1 MSIAVT
7 TTDPTNTGVST
18 TSSSSLTG
26 SNAADLQSSFL
37 TLLVAQLKNQDP
49 TNPME
54 NNELTSQLAQIS
66 TVSGIEKLNTTLGS
80 ISGQIDNSQSLQAS
94 NLIGHGVMIPGTTVL
109 AGTGS
114 EEGAVTTTTPFGVE
128 LQQAADK
135 VTATITD
142 KNGAVVRTID
152 IGELTAGVHSF
163 TWDGT
168 LTDGSTAPNGSYNV
182 AISASNGGT
191 QLVAQPLQFALVQ
204 GVIRGNSGNTL
215 DLGTYG
221 TTTLDEVRQI
231 IYAFT
236 FQESVMAFSQ
246 AVSGLNAAATN
257 LDVIGNN
264 IANSATYGFKSGT
277 ASFADMFAGSKVG
290 LGVKVAGIT
299 QDFTDGTTTNT
310 GRGLDVAIS
319 QNGFFRLVD
328 SNGSVFYSRN
338 GQFKLDENRN
348 LVNMQGLQLTGYPAT
363 GTPPTIQQGAN
374 PTNISIPNTLMA
386 AKTTTTASMQI
397 NLNSSDPLP
406 TVTPFSASNADSYNK
421 KGSVTV
427 FDSQGN
433 AHDMSVY
440 FVKTGDNNWQ
450 VYTQDSSD
458 PTGTAEPAM
467 KLVFN
472 ANGVLTS
479 NPTENITTGAINGAD
494 PATFSLSF
502 LNSMQQNTGA
512 NNIVATTQNGYKP
525 GDLVSYQI
533 NDDGTVVGNYSNEQ
547 TQLLGQIVLANFAN
561 NEGLASEGDN
571 VWSATQSSGVALLGT
586 AGTGNFGTLT
596 NGALEASNVDLSKE
610 LVNMIVAQRN
620 YQSNAQ
626 TIKTQDQILNTLV
639 NLR

>member
-1 MSIAVT
+1 
-7 TTDPTNTGVST
+7 
-18 TSSSSLTG
+18 
-26 SNAADLQSSFL
+26 
-37 TLLVAQLKNQDP
+37 
-49 TNPME
+49 
-54 NNELTSQLAQIS
+54 
-66 TVSGIEKLNTTLGS
+66 
-80 ISGQIDNSQSLQAS
+80 
-94 NLIGHGVMIPGTTVL
+94 
-109 AGTGS
+109 
-114 EEGAVTTTTPFGVE
+114 
-128 LQQAADK
+128 
-135 VTATITD
+135 
-142 KNGAVVRTID
+142 
-152 IGELTAGVHSF
+152 
-163 TWDGT
+163 
-168 LTDGSTAPNGSYNV
+168 
-182 AISASNGGT
+182 
-191 QLVAQPLQFALVQ
+191 
-204 GVIRGNSGNTL
+204 
-215 DLGTYG
+215 
-221 TTTLDEVRQI
+221 
-231 IYAFT
+231 
-236 FQESVMAFSQ
+236 MAFSQ

-310 GRGLDVAIS
+310 GRGLDIAIS

-328 SNGSVFYSRN
+328 INGSVFYSRN

-348 LVNMQGLQLTGYPAT
+348 LVNMQGLQLTGYPAA

-386 AKTTTTASMQI
+386 AKTTTTAAMQI

-406 TVTPFSASNADSYNK
+406 TVKTFDASNADSYNK

-440 FVKTGDNNWQ
+440 FVKTKDNTWQ

-458 PTGTAEPAM
+458 AASQATAATTLE
-467 KLVFN
+467 FN
-472 ANGVLTS
+472 ANGMLVKGETA
-479 NPTENITTGAINGAD
+479 NITTGAINGAV

-571 VWSATQSSGVALLGT
+571 VWSATQASGVALLGT

>member
-1 MSIAVT
+1 
-7 TTDPTNTGVST
+7 
-18 TSSSSLTG
+18 
-26 SNAADLQSSFL
+26 
-37 TLLVAQLKNQDP
+37 
-49 TNPME
+49 
-54 NNELTSQLAQIS
+54 
-66 TVSGIEKLNTTLGS
+66 
-80 ISGQIDNSQSLQAS
+80 
-94 NLIGHGVMIPGTTVL
+94 
-109 AGTGS
+109 
-114 EEGAVTTTTPFGVE
+114 
-128 LQQAADK
+128 
-135 VTATITD
+135 
-142 KNGAVVRTID
+142 
-152 IGELTAGVHSF
+152 
-163 TWDGT
+163 
-168 LTDGSTAPNGSYNV
+168 
-182 AISASNGGT
+182 
-191 QLVAQPLQFALVQ
+191 
-204 GVIRGNSGNTL
+204 
-215 DLGTYG
+215 
-221 TTTLDEVRQI
+221 
-231 IYAFT
+231 
-236 FQESVMAFSQ
+236 MAFSQ

-458 PTGTAEPAM
+458 PNSIAKTATTLE
-467 KLVFN
+467 FN
-472 ANGVLTS
+472 ANGTLVDGAMA
-479 NPTENITTGAINGAD
+479 NNIATGAINGAD

-502 LNSMQQNTGA
+502 L
-512 NNIVATTQNGYKP
+512 
-525 GDLVSYQI
+525 
-533 NDDGTVVGNYSNEQ
+533 
-547 TQLLGQIVLANFAN
+547 
-561 NEGLASEGDN
+561 
-571 VWSATQSSGVALLGT
+571 
-586 AGTGNFGTLT
+586 
-596 NGALEASNVDLSKE
+596 
-610 LVNMIVAQRN
+610 
-620 YQSNAQ
+620 
-626 TIKTQDQILNTLV
+626 
-639 NLR
+639 

>member
-1 MSIAVT
+1 
-7 TTDPTNTGVST
+7 
-18 TSSSSLTG
+18 
-26 SNAADLQSSFL
+26 
-37 TLLVAQLKNQDP
+37 
-49 TNPME
+49 
-54 NNELTSQLAQIS
+54 
-66 TVSGIEKLNTTLGS
+66 
-80 ISGQIDNSQSLQAS
+80 
-94 NLIGHGVMIPGTTVL
+94 
-109 AGTGS
+109 
-114 EEGAVTTTTPFGVE
+114 
-128 LQQAADK
+128 
-135 VTATITD
+135 
-142 KNGAVVRTID
+142 
-152 IGELTAGVHSF
+152 
-163 TWDGT
+163 
-168 LTDGSTAPNGSYNV
+168 
-182 AISASNGGT
+182 
-191 QLVAQPLQFALVQ
+191 
-204 GVIRGNSGNTL
+204 
-215 DLGTYG
+215 
-221 TTTLDEVRQI
+221 
-231 IYAFT
+231 
-236 FQESVMAFSQ
+236 MAFSQ

-386 AKTTTTASMQI
+386 AKNTTTASMQI

-406 TVTPFSASNADSYNK
+406 TVKTFDVTNADSYNK

-433 AHDMSVY
+433 AHDMSIY
-440 FVKTGDNNWQ
+440 FVKTGDNNWD

-458 PTGTAEPAM
+458 TASKADLATTLE
-467 KLVFN
+467 FN
-472 ANGVLTS
+472 ANGVLVKGEIANIKTS
-479 NPTENITTGAINGAD
+479 AINGAD
-494 PATFSLSF
+494 PAIFSLSF

-512 NNIVATTQNGYKP
+512 DNIVATTQNGYKP

>member
-1 MSIAVT
+1 
-7 TTDPTNTGVST
+7 
-18 TSSSSLTG
+18 
-26 SNAADLQSSFL
+26 
-37 TLLVAQLKNQDP
+37 
-49 TNPME
+49 
-54 NNELTSQLAQIS
+54 
-66 TVSGIEKLNTTLGS
+66 
-80 ISGQIDNSQSLQAS
+80 
-94 NLIGHGVMIPGTTVL
+94 
-109 AGTGS
+109 
-114 EEGAVTTTTPFGVE
+114 
-128 LQQAADK
+128 
-135 VTATITD
+135 
-142 KNGAVVRTID
+142 
-152 IGELTAGVHSF
+152 
-163 TWDGT
+163 
-168 LTDGSTAPNGSYNV
+168 
-182 AISASNGGT
+182 
-191 QLVAQPLQFALVQ
+191 
-204 GVIRGNSGNTL
+204 
-215 DLGTYG
+215 
-221 TTTLDEVRQI
+221 
-231 IYAFT
+231 
-236 FQESVMAFSQ
+236 MAFSQ

-458 PTGTAEPAM
+458 PNSIAKTATTLE
-467 KLVFN
+467 FN
-472 ANGVLTS
+472 ANGTLVDGAMA
-479 NPTENITTGAINGAD
+479 NNIA
-494 PATFSLSF
+494 
-502 LNSMQQNTGA
+502 TGA

>member
-1 MSIAVT
+1 
-7 TTDPTNTGVST
+7 
-18 TSSSSLTG
+18 
-26 SNAADLQSSFL
+26 
-37 TLLVAQLKNQDP
+37 
-49 TNPME
+49 
-54 NNELTSQLAQIS
+54 
-66 TVSGIEKLNTTLGS
+66 
-80 ISGQIDNSQSLQAS
+80 
-94 NLIGHGVMIPGTTVL
+94 
-109 AGTGS
+109 
-114 EEGAVTTTTPFGVE
+114 
-128 LQQAADK
+128 
-135 VTATITD
+135 
-142 KNGAVVRTID
+142 
-152 IGELTAGVHSF
+152 
-163 TWDGT
+163 
-168 LTDGSTAPNGSYNV
+168 
-182 AISASNGGT
+182 
-191 QLVAQPLQFALVQ
+191 
-204 GVIRGNSGNTL
+204 
-215 DLGTYG
+215 
-221 TTTLDEVRQI
+221 
-231 IYAFT
+231 
-236 FQESVMAFSQ
+236 MAFSQ

-319 QNGFFRLVD
+319 QNGFFRMVD

-348 LVNMQGLQLTGYPAT
+348 IVNMQGLQLTGYPAT

-374 PTNISIPNTLMA
+374 PAPITIPNTLMA

-397 NLNSSDPLP
+397 NLNSTDKVP
-406 TVTPFSASNADSYNK
+406 TKTPFNPSDADSYNK

-433 AHDMSVY
+433 AHDMNIFY
-440 FVKTGDNNWQ
+440 VKTGPNKWDL
-450 VYTQDSSD
+450 YTQDSSVAGSVANKNAVMNFSANGTLTSVNNYVPGTVPVDPAD
-458 PTGTAEPAM
+458 PTGPKIPVEGPA
-467 KLVFN
+467 N
-472 ANGVLTS
+472 AQ
-479 NPTENITTGAINGAD
+479 PQIQITTGTINGAV
-494 PATFSLSF
+494 PANFSLSF

-512 NNIVATTQNGYKP
+512 NNIVATNQNGYKP

-533 NDDGTVVGNYSNEQ
+533 NNDGTVVGNYSNEQ
-547 TQLLGQIVLANFAN
+547 QQVLGQIVLANFAN
-561 NEGLASEGDN
+561 NEGLASQGDN
-571 VWSATQSSGVALLGT
+571 VWAATQSSGVALLGT
-586 AGTGNFGTLT
+586 AGEGNFGKLT